1 MKKILKILTIV
12 VMVGLLFFVGV
23 GFSDNNNEVNYKGL
37 VFSGVSSVNADTPCI
52 PPPPGL
58 PNNCNL

>member
-1 MKKILKILTIV
+1 
-12 VMVGLLFFVGV
+12 MVGLLFFVGV